1 MSSRSR
7 SRDPFNSS
15 RKKAKEGRPMA
26 CLNFKAKLG
35 AACGACAVG
44 LALGWIFFAPGS
56 PKLQAVGGADRYD
69 EWVVTTGPIGVTYAE
84 SAPNPNLG
92 GKVTI
97 PVLQE
102 AVYYLNYQSGYLLA
116 AVPMGGGG
124 VIGKGK
130 VLGDFAERD
139 LVVDFE
145 LTPNSRPHFVMSAVS
160 TVEGWA
166 PLIVI
171 ETRSG
176 KVATYRVQA
185 QLMPGSNRPRFDLL
199 EVRSLRPAAPVQPAR
214 H

>member
-1 MSSRSR
+1 M
-7 SRDPFNSS
+7 
-15 RKKAKEGRPMA
+15 
-26 CLNFKAKLG
+26 
-35 AACGACAVG
+35 
-44 LALGWIFFAPGS
+44 
-56 PKLQAVGGADRYD
+56 
-69 EWVVTTGPIGVTYAE
+69 VTTGPIGVTYAE

-116 AVPMGGGG
+116 AVPMGGAN
-124 VIGKGK
+124 VLGKGK

-139 LVVDFE
+139 LVADFE
-145 LTPNSRPHFVMSAVS
+145 LPANSRPHFVMSTVS
-160 TVEGWA
+160 TTEGWA

-185 QLMPGSNRPRFDLL
+185 QIMPGSNRPRFDLL
-199 EVRSLRPAAPVQPAR
+199 EIRSLRRPNPPTRPAAR
-214 H
+214 